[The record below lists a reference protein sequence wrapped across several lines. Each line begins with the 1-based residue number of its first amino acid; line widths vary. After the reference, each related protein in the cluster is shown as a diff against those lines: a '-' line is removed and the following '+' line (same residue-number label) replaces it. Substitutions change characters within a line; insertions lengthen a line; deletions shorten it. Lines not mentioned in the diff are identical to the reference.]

1 MSWLLRFAFLW
12 WLVLLSMLHIFI
24 GHLYF
29 CCWLGFF
36 FFLRNGIGEYIEIG
50 IQNEFQQNNKVRAM
64 LAFACYEGL
73 CLLFCPRGENW
84 VNHFMEPGMEIA
96 GSSQYVLD
104 LHSKGFLLMM
114 IRRHNVY
121 PKHWAASQQGR
132 GEVAKPRPLIFAK
145 SHPPGFWEESC
156 FIT

>member
-1 MSWLLRFAFLW
+1 MWGDMSWLLRFAFLW

-104 LHSKGFLLMM
+104 LHSKGFLLM
-114 IRRHNVY
+114 I
-121 PKHWAASQQGR
+121 S
-132 GEVAKPRPLIFAK
+132 
-145 SHPPGFWEESC
+145 SSC
-156 FIT
+156 FVKGSRLQYQGAAEMALWSPWY